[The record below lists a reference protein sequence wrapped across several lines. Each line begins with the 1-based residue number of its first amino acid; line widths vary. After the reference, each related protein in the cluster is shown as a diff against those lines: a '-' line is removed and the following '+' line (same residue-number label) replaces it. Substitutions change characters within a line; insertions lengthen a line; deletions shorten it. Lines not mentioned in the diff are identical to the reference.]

1 MEQLS
6 RHIVMAASGAAQWLR
21 QHSGSRWGSDLQ
33 SNSIKR
39 TFMRSKFVR
48 FQLRD
53 LLFIALPALLM
64 IGVIWL
70 ALRFVNPA
78 PPGTLVLSRHV
89 PAAPIIAMPSVTK
102 RLLSAIASSLKSA
115 KSGGSHWPIS
125 RHFPIQP
132 QVWMQ
137 ASFKEA

>member
-1 MEQLS
+1 
-6 RHIVMAASGAAQWLR
+6 
-21 QHSGSRWGSDLQ
+21 
-33 SNSIKR
+33 
-39 TFMRSKFVR
+39 MRSKFVR

-53 LLFIALPALLM
+53 LLFIALPALLIV
-64 IGVIWL
+64 IGVIWF

-78 PPGTLVLSRHV
+78 PPGTLVLS
-89 PAAPIIAMPSVTK
+89 AAT
-102 RLLSAIASSLKSA
+102 
-115 KSGGSHWPIS
+115 SGSPYYRYAERYQATFERNGVKLEIREWADHWPIS